1 MTPCRSLR
9 PWRWTLAFCVA
20 QALWLPLLRPA
31 AMAQDARPEQKS
43 NQADRAKEPKLQ
55 EPVQKDRPEFDRVLF
70 VQNPGLFL
78 KEPTSWRVYQR
89 DANNRADV
97 PIEIDPRYE
106 KMKVLNVT
114 LSTSSGGF
122 GLGAV
127 PYRDGKLVGVPAG
140 GPYQAIINV
149 AYPTGEDRE
158 LQITATIGSFFV
170 GDLWVLAGQSN
181 MQGLGILDN
190 VTPPTDRV
198 ALLGM
203 DGKWSRAEEPLHWLV
218 DSPDPVHSGDPAT
231 REERSRKE
239 HATRKKGA
247 GLGLPFAA
255 TLTAATGV
263 PIGLIATAHGGTSMA
278 QWDPSKK
285 DRGGRSLYGSM
296 LGQVSRAGGKVRGVL
311 WYQGE
316 AEANPE
322 ASKAYPRT
330 MVKFIASIRED
341 QHDPDLP
348 FYLVQLGRFV
358 HEGPSD
364 PWNAVQDAQ
373 RRIPDRVPSTA
384 VVAAVDLELDDGI
397 HIGTHGLKRLGG
409 RLARIAERELFGMA
423 GATNP
428 TFERVNQRGDA
439 TLVVKF
445 KGVNRVPTSNGTPA
459 GIANPAGSLGQT
471 LAGLQPARHIAGFS
485 IRKAD
490 GTEIPM
496 IYDAAV
502 GPSKDTVILR
512 LTGKVPE
519 GAMLWYGHG
528 LDPFCNLTDQLDMA
542 VPVFGPVPLDEVE

>member
-1 MTPCRSLR
+1 
-9 PWRWTLAFCVA
+9 
-20 QALWLPLLRPA
+20 
-31 AMAQDARPEQKS
+31 MAQDAKPEQKS
-43 NQADRAKEPKLQ
+43 DQPDRAKEPKGEEQ
-55 EPVQKDRPEFDRVLF
+55 ARKDRPEFDRVLF
-70 VQNPGLFL
+70 AQNPGIFL
-78 KEPTSWRVYQR
+78 KEPTPWRVYQR
-89 DANNRADV
+89 DANHRADV

-106 KMKVLNVT
+106 KMKVLGVT
-114 LSTSSGGF
+114 LAAVSSAGGF
-122 GLGAV
+122 VAVLGAV

-140 GPYQAIINV
+140 GPYQANINV
-149 AYPTGEDRE
+149 SYPTGEDRE
-158 LQITATIGSFFV
+158 LQITAAIGPFFV

-181 MQGLGILDN
+181 MQGVGNLDD
-190 VTPPTDRV
+190 VTPPSDRI

-231 REERSRKE
+231 RAQRSKQE

-247 GLGLPFAA
+247 GLGLPFAT

-278 QWDPSKK
+278 QWDPAKK

-296 LGQVSRAGGKVRGVL
+296 LGQVNRAGGKVRGVL

-330 MVKFIASIRED
+330 MVNFIASVRED
-341 QHDPDLP
+341 LHDPDLP

-364 PWNAVQDAQ
+364 GWNAVQDAQ

-397 HIGTHGLKRLGG
+397 HVGTNGLKRLGG
-409 RLARIAERELFGMA
+409 RLARIAQRELFGMA

-428 TFERVNQRGDA
+428 TFERVNKRGDA
-439 TLVVKF
+439 ALVVKF

-459 GIANPAGSLGQT
+459 GSPNPAGSTGQT
-471 LAGLQPARHIAGFS
+471 LGGLRPARHIAGFS

-519 GAMLWYGHG
+519 GAVLWYGHG
-528 LDPFCNLTDQLDMA
+528 LDPDCDLNDQLDMA
-542 VPVFGPVPLDEVE
+542 VPVFGPIALDEVE